1 MAFNRFKMH
10 AIRSMAHPGGL
21 PNLNSKKR
29 HMVEVGNLLVHIGVS
44 LLKAQEAMGLLWT
57 WEQPA
62 SSLPLQYQPLAE
74 AFATFAVC

>member
-21 PNLNSKKR
+21 PNFNSNKR

-44 LLKAQEAMGLLWT
+44 LLKAQGAMG
-57 WEQPA
+57 
-62 SSLPLQYQPLAE
+62 
-74 AFATFAVC
+74 